1 MSQLT
6 KPKKRKCSFNDSWLK
21 MENFKNWLSK
31 LPYDDGLAKCS
42 LCSSVF
48 SVKSSGVGD
57 VNRHASSETH
67 KTNLKNSN
75 VSTTIT
81 SFLVKKNST
90 EETNVICAEV
100 VRTFHSIRH
109 HHSYRSAE
117 CTISLNHK
125 LFPDSNIVKKIHCA
139 RTKTISIA
147 ENILAP
153 HSIENHVTRLISND
167 QIFSIST
174 DASNRGNLKMFPIVI
189 QYYTVDE
196 GLVNFVLDLFEDPKE
211 TAKDIYNN
219 LKNSL
224 KSNNLKVENI
234 LSYGADNASVNYG
247 KHKSVFVNLQNE
259 NSYLIKGNCNAHILH
274 NTAQHG
280 LYQLPLDIDNLV
292 KKIYAHFSTSAK
304 RIDALKDCYKYTD
317 EEYSKPL
324 RHANTRWLSLCE
336 ALKRLIDNIES
347 VKIYFLGIDR
357 YDCPRIISEFFW
369 EQNDDSEC
377 IATMNELILHFSY
390 NYMQIFNNSLL
401 ELQRKTTNSTNLYD
415 IMNDLRKKLMNRSEH
430 GFYGNYVNSILEND
444 RTSPKFREKFEKTA
458 KNVLQM
464 ALDYLKKNF
473 DFENSVFLK
482 LKSLNLDNCLKHN
495 EVIEI
500 IKLLNIRIDREK
512 ILDEIC
518 TFNEILVKIPAKE
531 RIESKSIDIWT
542 KILRQKKLSNFS
554 RIMESFFCIPIA
566 NDYVERI
573 FSVIKNL
580 WTDERNRMSINLVK
594 SEICIRFNYMTCSQF
609 YDYIKD
615 NTKLLNAAKS
625 SKKYII
631 S

>member
-1 MSQLT
+1 
-6 KPKKRKCSFNDSWLK
+6 
-21 MENFKNWLSK
+21 MEK
-31 LPYDDGLAKCS
+31 
-42 LCSSVF
+42 
-48 SVKSSGVGD
+48 
-57 VNRHASSETH
+57 
-67 KTNLKNSN
+67 
-75 VSTTIT
+75 
-81 SFLVKKNST
+81 
-90 EETNVICAEV
+90 ETNVICAEV
-100 VRTFHSIRH
+100 VHTFHSIRH

-139 RTKTISIA
+139 RTKTIAIA
-147 ENILAP
+147 KNILAP
-153 HSIENHVTRLISND
+153 HSIDNDVTRLISND

-174 DASNRGNLKMFPIVI
+174 DASNKGNLKMFRIVI

-196 GLVNFVLDLFEDPKE
+196 GLVNFVLDLLEDPKE

-219 LKNSL
+219 LK

-234 LSYGADNASVNYG
+234 LSYRADYASVNYG
-247 KHKSVFVNLQNE
+247 KHKSVFINLQKE
-259 NSYLIKGNCNAHILH
+259 ISYLIKSNCNAHVLR

-280 LYQLPLDIDNLV
+280 LFQLPLNIDNLV

-304 RIDALKDCYKYTD
+304 RIDALKECYKYTD
-317 EEYSKPL
+317 EEYSKLL

-336 ALKRLIDNIES
+336 ALKRLVDINNIES
-347 VKIYFLGIDR
+347 IIMYFLGIDR
-357 YDCPRIISEFFW
+357 CDCPRIISEFFW
-369 EQNDDSEC
+369 EQNDESEC

-401 ELQRKTTNSTNLYD
+401 ELERKTTNSTNLYD
-415 IMNDLRKKLMNRSEH
+415 IMNDLRKKLMNRLEH

-444 RTSPKFREKFEKTA
+444 RTSPKFREKFEKIA
-458 KNVLQM
+458 KNVLQF

-473 DFENSVFLK
+473 DYENSVFLK
-482 LKSLNLDNCLKHN
+482 LKSLNLDNCLKHD

-512 ILDEIC
+512 IFDEIC

-531 RIESKSIDIWT
+531 SIESKSIDVWT
-542 KILRQKKLSNFS
+542 KILRQKKLPNLS
-554 RIMESFFCIPIA
+554 RVMESAFCIPIA

-580 WTDERNRMSINLVK
+580 WTDERNRMSIDLVK
-594 SEICIRFNYMTCSQF
+594 SEICIRFNYDMTCSQF

>member
-1 MSQLT
+1 MSIDTHQ
-6 KPKKRKCSFNDSWLK
+6 
-21 MENFKNWLSK
+21 
-31 LPYDDGLAKCS
+31 
-42 LCSSVF
+42 
-48 SVKSSGVGD
+48 VK
-57 VNRHASSETH
+57 H
-67 KTNLKNSN
+67 KTNLKNSI

-81 SFLVKKNST
+81 SFLMEK
-90 EETNVICAEV
+90 ETNVICAEV
-100 VRTFHSIRH
+100 VHTFHSIRH

-139 RTKTISIA
+139 RTKTIAIA
-147 ENILAP
+147 KNILAP
-153 HSIENHVTRLISND
+153 HSIDNDVTRLISND

-174 DASNRGNLKMFPIVI
+174 DASNKGNLKMFRIVI

-196 GLVNFVLDLFEDPKE
+196 GLVNFVLDLLEDPKE

-219 LKNSL
+219 LK

-234 LSYGADNASVNYG
+234 LSYRADYASVNYG
-247 KHKSVFVNLQNE
+247 KHKSVFINLQKE
-259 NSYLIKGNCNAHILH
+259 ISYLIKSNCNAHVLR

-280 LYQLPLDIDNLV
+280 LFQLPLNIDNLV

-304 RIDALKDCYKYTD
+304 RIDALKECYKYTD
-317 EEYSKPL
+317 EEYSKLL

-336 ALKRLIDNIES
+336 ALKRLVDINNIES
-347 VKIYFLGIDR
+347 IIMYFLGIDR
-357 YDCPRIISEFFW
+357 CDCPRIISEFFW
-369 EQNDDSEC
+369 EQNDESEC

-401 ELQRKTTNSTNLYD
+401 ELERKTTNSTNLYD
-415 IMNDLRKKLMNRSEH
+415 IMNDLRKKLMNRLEH

-444 RTSPKFREKFEKTA
+444 RTSPKFREKFEKIA
-458 KNVLQM
+458 KNVLQF

-473 DFENSVFLK
+473 DYENSVFLK
-482 LKSLNLDNCLKHN
+482 LKSLNLDNCLKHD

-512 ILDEIC
+512 IFDEIC

-531 RIESKSIDIWT
+531 SIESKSIDVWT
-542 KILRQKKLSNFS
+542 KILRQKKLPNLS
-554 RIMESFFCIPIA
+554 RVMESAFCIPIA

-580 WTDERNRMSINLVK
+580 WTDERNRMSIDLVK
-594 SEICIRFNYMTCSQF
+594 SEICIRFNYDMTCSQF